1 MRWWASWSSGE
12 RFMVRCGWIGRMEC
26 GKLLLEGLYFEFVW
40 GVRGIYRW
48 VSREYPGIVA

>member
-1 MRWWASWSSGE
+1 VRWWASWSSGE